1 MFGYWRD
8 ECPPSWKARDQGDEA
23 GHRGWGS
30 NPYTRLTSERQD
42 RPYCQDA
49 ERAWREGEFRG
60 EDRRREEEYQQE
72 LEERHRREAE
82 EYAHQ
87 VWLEEQAELEE
98 EYEAEQ
104 ESEEESEIQ

>member
-1 MFGYWRD
+1 MFGYWRG

-72 LEERHRREAE
+72 LEERRRREAE
-82 EYAHQ
+82 EYAHR

-104 ESEEESEIQ
+104 EAEEE